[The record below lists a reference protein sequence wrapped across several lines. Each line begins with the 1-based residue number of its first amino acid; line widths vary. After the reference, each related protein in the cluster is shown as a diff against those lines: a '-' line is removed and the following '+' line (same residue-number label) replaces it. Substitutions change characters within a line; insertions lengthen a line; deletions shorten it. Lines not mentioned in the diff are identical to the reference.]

1 MQPGQFLEIDNLCSV
16 EHAEVGGLAKFI
28 TQFFECPQRAVS
40 NIAVG
45 KKAAAQFEAGEAET
59 KFAGDGVTFEK
70 ALRFERDQHAEG
82 RAGIESDALA
92 NLRGGQFV
100 IFQEK
105 CAENGN
111 STFQSADAILFVA
124 DASPR

>member
-1 MQPGQFLEIDNLCSV
+1 MPGLVALE
-16 EHAEVGGLAKFI
+16 EF
-28 TQFFECPQRAVS
+28 
-40 NIAVG
+40 
-45 KKAAAQFEAGEAET
+45 AAQF
-59 KFAGDGVTFEK
+59 K
-70 ALRFERDQHAEG
+70 ASHTQPILTGRSVSLHQTLLMEGRQHPEG

-124 DASPR
+124 DASPRG